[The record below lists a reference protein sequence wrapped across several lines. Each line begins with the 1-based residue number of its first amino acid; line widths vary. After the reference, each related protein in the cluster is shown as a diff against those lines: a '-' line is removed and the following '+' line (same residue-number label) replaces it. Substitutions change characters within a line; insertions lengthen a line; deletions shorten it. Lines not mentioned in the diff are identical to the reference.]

1 MPEEKRK
8 EVDVVALLPIAPG
21 VRVVGKGWEG
31 MEGGWLRSRA
41 MRIGQAGDEEK
52 GGFCFKRGFF
62 V

>member
-1 MPEEKRK
+1 MGFRWPEEKRK

-31 MEGGWLRSRA
+31 MEARDGGRLAEKS
-41 MRIGQAGDEEK
+41 GDEN
-52 GGFCFKRGFF
+52 RPSR